1 MTYRQIQEE
10 IPNLSMKEKAELLQF
25 ITNSIT
31 QSYPGIEKNPGVA
44 GGSACILRTRIPV
57 WTLEGFRQAGLNE
70 AQLLFDFPTLRAIDL
85 VNAWN
90 YVVANKEEILNEI
103 RENGQA

>member
-1 MTYRQIQEE
+1 MTYREIQEE
-10 IPNLSMKEKAELLQF
+10 IPHLSTIEKAELLQF
-25 ITNSIT
+25 ITSSIT
-31 QSYPGIEKNPGVA
+31 QSFPGIEKNSGVA
-44 GGSACILRTRIPV
+44 GGSACILRTRIAV

-90 YVVANKEEILNEI
+90 YVAANKEEISNEI
-103 RENGQA
+103 RDSQQA